1 MMIGKVWRQTVTGAT
16 SDRTMTTRVR
26 TTKWSSNKKMD
37 EIRAYGYDPERLE
50 RPDCLL
56 HRLDLRLFPGF
67 AGELQKYLGVK
78 QYMPPSYLRASALLG
93 RPIIL
98 SFWDHVS
105 KAEVVNIREARLLHS
120 MLSEDWE
127 QADRAFVRD
136 VDIHPALEPY
146 RPATYSMADA
156 STRALTLRCAYCCA
170 KKKND
175 SHHHQR
181 AHAPRQEVDGE
192 SRGPSYST
200 LWAARRLGLHPA
212 L

>member
-1 MMIGKVWRQTVTGAT
+1 
-16 SDRTMTTRVR
+16 MTKCPTI
-26 TTKWSSNKKMD
+26 KNMD
-37 EIRAYGYDPERLE
+37 EIRAYGYEPERME

-105 KAEVVNIREARLLHS
+105 KAEVVNIREARLLRS

-127 QADRAFVRD
+127 QADRGSSATSTYIR
-136 VDIHPALEPY
+136 PWRPTE
-146 RPATYSMADA
+146 PATYSNAGA
-156 STRALTLRCAYCCA
+156 STEA
-170 KKKND
+170 
-175 SHHHQR
+175 
-181 AHAPRQEVDGE
+181 
-192 SRGPSYST
+192 SRS
-200 LWAARRLGLHPA
+200 R
-212 L
+212 

>member
-1 MMIGKVWRQTVTGAT
+1 MTTSWRL
-16 SDRTMTTRVR
+16 TMTKCSTI
-26 TTKWSSNKKMD
+26 KKMD
-37 EIRAYGYDPERLE
+37 ENRAYGYDPERLE

-56 HRLDLRLFPGF
+56 HRLGTRLFPGF

-78 QYMPPSYLRASALLG
+78 QYMPPSYLCASALLG

-105 KAEVVNIREARLLHS
+105 KAEVVHIREARLLHS

-146 RPATYSMADA
+146 RARYLQHGGRIYRGFDTPM
-156 STRALTLRCAYCCA
+156 RILL
-170 KKKND
+170 
-175 SHHHQR
+175 
-181 AHAPRQEVDGE
+181 RQEE
-192 SRGPSYST
+192 KR
-200 LWAARRLGLHPA
+200 
-212 L
+212 